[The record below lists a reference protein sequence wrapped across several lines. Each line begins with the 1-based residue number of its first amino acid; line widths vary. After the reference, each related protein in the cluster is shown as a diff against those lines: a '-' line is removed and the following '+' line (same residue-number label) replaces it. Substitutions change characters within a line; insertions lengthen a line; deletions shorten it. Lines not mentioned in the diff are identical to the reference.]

1 MIMSER
7 TVEDATKRIYESLQA
22 DNVEIDER
30 IADLKAALKRAGQK
44 EAVFDPAKLV
54 QSNREGRKRM
64 KAYFRQRG
72 VAVKLSD

>member
-1 MIMSER
+1 MNER

-30 IADLKAALKRAGQK
+30 IADLKTALTRAGQK
-44 EAVFDPAKLV
+44 EAVFDAAKLV

-72 VAVKLSD
+72 VAVKFSS